1 MRVHFIRSAFKRS
14 DFPPQD
20 RPEIA
25 FAGRSNSGKSSL
37 INTICKSRSLARVS
51 SKPGKTRS
59 INFYDID
66 GRYYFADLPGYGFAK
81 VSKGMRESWRSLIE
95 SYFEGR
101 DNLCAVVLIMDIR
114 REPEEDEKML
124 MEYLNYHKLRV
135 IPVLTKKDK
144 VSNNEAR
151 KRQKLAE
158 KFFKDM
164 KAQNPLLFSSRTGE
178 GVKELWSRILN
189 SISKH

>member
-164 KAQNPLLFSSRTGE
+164 KAQSPLLFSSRTGE